1 MLSYFPELLYL
12 APFSALLIRI
22 AVAVILGILALD
34 GIRGDNVWARA
45 SGVVSGLAALF
56 LFVGALTQPM
66 ALIALLAV
74 TESLM
79 RNERALPKS
88 TLWLSLVMSF
98 TLLITGA
105 GPLAFDLPL

>member
-12 APFSALLIRI
+12 APFSALIIRI
-22 AVAVILGILALD
+22 AVAVILGTIALR
-34 GIRGDNVWARA
+34 GIRGENTWTRA
-45 SGVVSGLAALF
+45 SGVVTGLAALL

-66 ALIALLAV
+66 ALIALLAI

-79 RNERALPKS
+79 RNEHALPKS
-88 TLWLSLVMSF
+88 TLWLALVMSF